1 MVRKVAP
8 WIKAAKE
15 KRRRALMPIFP
26 SLFRRRRTAL
36 ITGIAAANKK

>member
-1 MVRKVAP
+1 VAP

-15 KRRRALMPIFP
+15 KRRSALIPIFP
-26 SLFRRRRTAL
+26 SLFRRRRIAL